1 MKSTPT
7 KQRRP
12 RLDTGGAQRAAETLT
27 VLHSPYLRLAKRL
40 RQDGGADA
48 YDTAKTLN
56 AHTVSAADLAAV
68 LALLRGLLPRPN
80 CCVIRGAL
88 VDGNTACGIR
98 RLLHPDHKTG
108 EQPTFRDVPRQWLAL
123 DLDGVPMPD
132 ALAATD
138 LAGCGA
144 AAIAALPE
152 AFHDAACIIQ
162 ASASHGRSPGLR
174 LRVWTWLSRPTWGA
188 ELKRWLA
195 DHPCDRSVFSAVQPI
210 YSAAPTLA
218 AGVTDPMLCR
228 LHVLPGNPVVDVPAS
243 EALAPPPRLIV
254 PQRSTAGA
262 EAGASAYV
270 RRAME
275 SGVQRILDAG
285 EGNRHPTI
293 VAETCRLA
301 RFVAGGHLTAG
312 AVTEAVATAARQAG
326 KDDDGEIAAA
336 IAYGLA
342 NPWIAGPMPGEARHG
357 R

>member
-132 ALAATD
+132 GLDFRD

-144 AAIAALPE
+144 AALAVLPA
-152 AFHDAACIIQ
+152 AFHGAACIVQ
-162 ASASHGRSPGLR
+162 ASAQHGRKPGLR
-174 LRVWTWLSRPTWGA
+174 LRLWVWLSRPTWGA
-188 ELKRWLA
+188 ELGQWLKA
-195 DHPCDRSVFSAVQPI
+195 YPCDRSVFSAVQPV
-210 YSAAPTLA
+210 YTAAPVLA
-218 AGVTDPMLCR
+218 PGVMDPGPDR
-228 LHVLPGNPVVDVPAS
+228 LLLLPGHDVVIVPS
-243 EALAPPPRLIV
+243 PSALAPPRIAAPDCTLV
-254 PQRSTAGA
+254 TTPL
-262 EAGASAYV
+262 GASRYA
-270 RRAME
+270 RTALERAAA
-275 SGVQRILDAG
+275 RIATAG
-285 EGNRHPTI
+285 EGMRP
-293 VAETCRLA
+293 VPDVPL
-301 RFVAGGHLTAG
+301 VLTA
-312 AVTEAVATAARQAG
+312 AELRPLAG
-326 KDDDGEIAAA
+326 LNDILKAAA
-336 IAYGLA
+336 VRLMEVE
-342 NPWIAGPMPGEARHG
+342 P
-357 R
+357 